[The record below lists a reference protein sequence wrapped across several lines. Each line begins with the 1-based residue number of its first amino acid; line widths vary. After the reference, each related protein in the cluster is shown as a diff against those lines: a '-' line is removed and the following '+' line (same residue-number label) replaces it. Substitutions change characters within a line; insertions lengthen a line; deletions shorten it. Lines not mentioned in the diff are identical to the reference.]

1 MKQFQNN
8 KFDKKFELKIK
19 TTYKKD
25 ILAKDK
31 TAKITSYKLSST
43 SIVNVSSKGKL
54 IKEFK
59 ISETKDMNNIDDKF
73 EEQKKENN
81 IKQNFASSMY
91 RKIITEMSMLD
102 DN

>member
-1 MKQFQNN
+1 MN
-8 KFDKKFELKIK
+8 
-19 TTYKKD
+19 
-25 ILAKDK
+25 
-31 TAKITSYKLSST
+31 
-43 SIVNVSSKGKL
+43 SKGKL